1 MSWDVL
7 LKLFISFFRIG
18 LFAIGGGYATM
29 PLIRAE
35 VVDLHAWLTVQEFND
50 LITISQMTPGPIAVN
65 SASFVGT
72 VIAGPVGA
80 IVATI
85 ACILPACI
93 ILSILAYVFFKY
105 QDLAFIQGLLAGLRP
120 LVVALILSAGVSI
133 ALNAFFGADSLQ
145 NVTLSAFKIKQ
156 GIFFL
161 ISFYLLRRKKK
172 DPILVMLLSGV
183 FAGLC
188 HMLGL

>member
-161 ISFYLLRRKKK
+161 ISFSLLRRKKK